1 MTAFANPSY
10 RKTKYRQ
17 ICSIRNVDNEECILA
32 FLLMEAKKENN
43 YGREQRI
50 QRKEAT
56 RGSERT

>member
-1 MTAFANPSY
+1 MTAFANPYY

-17 ICSIRNVDNEECILA
+17 ICLIRNIDIEECILA
-32 FLLMEAKKENN
+32 FLLEAKKENN

-50 QRKEAT
+50 QRKQAT